1 MTFLNGV
8 RVFFLGLWLGAALFF
23 SAVVAPSVFSVLRS
37 FHLSNANEIAG
48 TIVTRTLSV
57 VNVWGFVI
65 GLLSLGIAVAFRSAA
80 RRGLFTVEVVSL
92 ALLAITTAVGQW
104 VIAARMLAIRTALVI
119 PIDQIAADDP
129 RRVAF
134 NSLHH
139 YSVSALSVAMLAG
152 IVGMIVVTFRINGEK
167 YQRWK

>member
-1 MTFLNGV
+1 MTVLNGV

-23 SAVVAPSVFSVLRS
+23 SAVVAPNVFAVLRS
-37 FHLSNANEIAG
+37 FQLSNANEIAG
-48 TIVTRTLSV
+48 SIVTRTLSV

-65 GLLSLGIAVAFRSAA
+65 GLLALGITVGFRPSA
-80 RRGLFTVEVVSL
+80 RRGLFTMEVLSL

-104 VIAARMLAIRTALVI
+104 VVASRMLTIRTALVI
-119 PIDQIAADDP
+119 PIDQVDPADP

-139 YSVSALSVAMLAG
+139 YSVVALSVAMLAAG
-152 IVGMIVVTFRINGEK
+152 VGVVVVMVQSRGRVDQE
-167 YQRWK
+167 